1 MSAEAPG
8 LIIYTSGTTGKP
20 KGVVHTHSGMNA
32 QVVNIINQLKR
43 LLRETTFTRGNDQ
56 LSVEVLKL

>member
-32 QVVNIINQLKR
+32 QVVTIIQLEL
-43 LLRETTFTRGNDQ
+43 LLRETTFKRGNGQ